1 MNYKAEDMRINNQKN
16 NTLLLYII
24 AILLLL
30 VVFLISVSVGS
41 VEISFSDIFKLL
53 KDHFSGVSRKDNIN
67 EGLSTI
73 LFNVRMP
80 RVILAA
86 MVGAALSVSGAAMQG
101 LLKNPLAEGS
111 TLGITSGGALGA
123 VLSLTLGMYIPV
135 FKHLGLAIT
144 SIVFSFLSIVL
155 ILSLTY
161 KIDKGL
167 STHTIILTGV
177 IFSMFAS
184 SLTSLLVTLS
194 GDNLKQVV
202 FWSMGSFSGRGWS
215 HVRLMFPFFVTGT
228 IILLT
233 LSHELNAFSL
243 GEEQARYLGVNTKKI
258 KLLILTLVSVLVG
271 ISVSVSGTIGF
282 VGLVVPHITRLLT
295 GPNFKRL
302 LPLSLLFGASFLML
316 TDLVSRTVLSPV
328 ELPIGVVTSFIG
340 AFLFIYIFYNHSN
353 RKNS

>member
-1 MNYKAEDMRINNQKN
+1 MYKEDEMRINNKN
-16 NTLLLYII
+16 KSNTVLLYII
-24 AILLLL
+24 ASVLLFI
-30 VVFLISVSVGS
+30 VFLVSISAGSVG
-41 VEISFSDIFKLL
+41 ITLSDTIKLL
-53 KDHFSGVSRKDNIN
+53 TDHISDSGHNLAIN
-67 EGLSTI
+67 ESLKTI

-80 RVILAA
+80 RVVLAA

-123 VLSLTLGMYIPV
+123 VLSLTLGIHIPV
-135 FKHLGLAIT
+135 FKQLGLAIT
-144 SIVFSFLSIVL
+144 SIIFSFLSIVL

-167 STHTIILTGV
+167 STQTIILTGV
-177 IFSMFAS
+177 IFSMFTS

-194 GDNLKQVV
+194 GDSLKQVV
-202 FWSMGSFSGRGWS
+202 FWSLGSFSGRGWS
-215 HVRLMFPFFVTGT
+215 HVKLMLPFFVAGT
-228 IILLT
+228 AVLLT

-258 KLLILTLVSVLVG
+258 KLLILALVSMLVG

-282 VGLVVPHITRLLT
+282 VGLVVPHITRLLA
-295 GPNFKRL
+295 GPNFKKL
-302 LPLSLLFGASFLML
+302 LPLSVLFGASFLML
-316 TDLVSRTVLSPV
+316 TDLVSRTVLSPR

-340 AFLFIYIFYNHSN
+340 AFLFIYIFYNYSN
-353 RKNS
+353 KKSR